1 MLGESKKKMSILEHV
16 RKAGEEKGVK
26 RVMKMIKEETKEIA
40 DASQKLLI
48 EKRRQN
54 AYTKGLNLDLDKQVP
69 PVQDEGK
76 FFIVV
81 KCCVVYDE
89 CGVDYRTKCED
100 ED

>member
-1 MLGESKKKMSILEHV
+1 
-16 RKAGEEKGVK
+16 
-26 RVMKMIKEETKEIA
+26 MIKEETKEIA

-69 PVQDEGK
+69 PVQDE
-76 FFIVV
+76 
-81 KCCVVYDE
+81 VYDE

>member
-1 MLGESKKKMSILEHV
+1 MSILEHV

-69 PVQDEGK
+69 PVQDE
-76 FFIVV
+76 
-81 KCCVVYDE
+81 VYDE

>member
-1 MLGESKKKMSILEHV
+1 
-16 RKAGEEKGVK
+16 
-26 RVMKMIKEETKEIA
+26 MKMIKEETKEIA

-69 PVQDEGK
+69 PVQDE
-76 FFIVV
+76 
-81 KCCVVYDE
+81 VYDE